1 MPDNKIDYAALAKAH
16 GGITVDYDTLAKQSG
31 AVDAPAAAGPIGGA
45 GGGWDESTPVKDL
58 ATGVSQGAASTV
70 GNTVSLVSRLLRK
83 IPKVGPAM
91 IPEEGIKALET
102 RTNEVTQPENKM
114 QQIGKT
120 GEQIGEWMLP
130 TGAEEKAGLMASKIP
145 LISRFLAPAAKIG
158 TAAVEG
164 GVRNS
169 MQGGDF
175 KTGAAIGG
183 VGTGIGEAAKAAA
196 PALAEKALGVLGKTK
211 RYGATPGQAVLDETS
226 AVFPRGIEKQAG
238 VKAAALTKELE
249 SKVAASTGVASTV
262 PALDVV
268 NNAIAKH
275 TKRNSKEVVDRLND
289 VRLRLSQDLAG
300 NPIPQNLHPS
310 RVLDLK
316 RGVGDL
322 INGWTKEQKAGVQA
336 VLPKIYRALDGEL
349 DRTVP
354 GAEQLNRRI
363 SSLIPAEKSARST
376 AEGRRTLPA
385 LMRHSVLPGV
395 GSALGYQQGGGKGA
409 LEGAA
414 AGLVLNSPA
423 AQVAAARAIR
433 TPLMMRFAKGSAAV
447 ATKQK

>member
-1 MPDNKIDYAALAKAH
+1 MPDNKVDYAALAKAH
-16 GGITVDYDTLAKQSG
+16 GGTTVDYDSLAKQSG
-31 AVDAPAAAGPIGGA
+31 AIDAPSTTGPIGGA
-45 GGGWDESTPVKDL
+45 GGSWDEPTPIKDL

-164 GVRNS
+164 GVRNN

-196 PALAEKALGVLGKTK
+196 PALVEKALGVLGKTK

-238 VKAAALTKELE
+238 EQASALTKELE
-249 SKVAASTGVASTV
+249 SKAAASTAVASTV
-262 PALDVV
+262 PALGVV
-268 NNAIAKH
+268 GNAIGKF
-275 TKRNSKEVVDRLND
+275 TKRNSKAVVERLND
-289 VRLRLSQDLAG
+289 VRLQLSHDLAG
-300 NPIPQNLHPS
+300 NPLPRDMSPS
-310 RVLDLK
+310 QILDLK
-316 RGVGDL
+316 RGIGDL
-322 INGWTKEQKAGVQA
+322 VNGWTKEQKSGVQG
-336 VLPKIYRALDGEL
+336 VLPKVYRALDAEL

-354 GAEQLNRRI
+354 GAQEINQRI
-363 SSLIPAEKSARST
+363 SSLIPAEKAARST

-385 LMRHSVLPGV
+385 LMRHGVLPTV